1 MPRKST
7 QTSSTQQS
15 DVKAKG
21 ERSSRL
27 RPGRVRRTSTPPP
40 PVTSTAKN
48 LLRLV
53 RLVSRSSPSGARTT
67 PAFNRIPAS
76 PKSSAFQRRCI
87 VNVRYASARTPG
99 GWKAHGTYIERES
112 AKGDRLPS
120 EREAANEI
128 GSHVSDPDR
137 LGLAQEHPLGRLA
150 ESWQKAGDKRI
161 FKVIISP
168 EDPNVDFQRTASEM
182 IVRIEQYTGAPVE
195 WGGVVHRNTDHPHAH
210 IIVRGRMRSGEP
222 LLLPPNLIRRGLREA
237 VQSSLTR
244 QLGPRTI
251 ADIEHQ
257 KQIELTA
264 NRVTPLDRRLAGRAI
279 PYEADPI
286 YKDAGA
292 AASTAEVARLRHLK
306 ELGLSKPYAGGRWL
320 IRSDFV
326 TQLQQMKDIQD
337 RARTLF
343 RSGVAISDPH
353 APMEYSSFSKKLIGR
368 VLLNSEDERTGALQT
383 IFETTEGKIEIIR
396 HDATLR
402 AAWARGDLEPGN
414 VVTIDSLRSDPDK
427 LYASTTG
434 KDKDILRDGKA
445 LDSIVRRMRAMN
457 LSVGESDKGWMG
469 EFNKTLRSRMMDRT
483 RGRGVAEW

>member
-1 MPRKST
+1 MPRASIPQREVKEKS
-7 QTSSTQQS
+7 
-15 DVKAKG
+15 

-27 RPGRVRRTSTPPP
+27 RPGRVSQTKTPPP
-40 PVTSTAKN
+40 RITGTAKN
-48 LLRLV
+48 LLRLA
-53 RLVSRSSPSGARTT
+53 RLVSRSSSGGAKATS
-67 PAFNRIPAS
+67 AFGRLPAS

-120 EREAANEI
+120 EREAATEND
-128 GSHVSDPDR
+128 SQVPDPDR

-161 FKVIISP
+161 FKIILSP
-168 EDPNVDFQRTASEM
+168 EDANVDFQRTAADM
-182 IVRIEQYTGAPVE
+182 AARIEQHTGTAVE

-210 IIVRGRMRSGEP
+210 IIVRGRLPSGES
-222 LLLPPNLIRRGLREA
+222 LKLPPDLIRRGLREA

-264 NRVTPLDRRLAGRAI
+264 NRVTTLDRRLAGRAI
-279 PYEADPI
+279 PYGADPA

-292 AASTAEVARLRHLK
+292 AASAAEVVRLRHLK
-306 ELGLSKPYAGGRWL
+306 ELGLSKPYAGNGWL
-320 IRSDFV
+320 VRSDFV

-396 HDATLR
+396 HDAALR
-402 AAWARGDLEPGN
+402 AAWTRGDLQPGN
-414 VVTIDSLRSDPDK
+414 IVVIDSLRCNPDK
-427 LYASTTG
+427 LYASTAG
-434 KDKDILRDGKA
+434 KDTDILRDGKA

>member
-1 MPRKST
+1 MPRASK
-7 QTSSTQQS
+7 QPRK
-15 DVKAKG
+15 VKEEG

-27 RPGRVRRTSTPPP
+27 RPGRVRRATTPPP
-40 PVTSTAKN
+40 RVTGTARN

-53 RLVSRSSPSGARTT
+53 RLVSRSSSGGAKAT
-67 PAFNRIPAS
+67 PAFSR
-76 PKSSAFQRRCI
+76 SSAFAKAANFQRRAI
-87 VNVRYASARTPG
+87 VNVRYSSARTPG

-112 AKGDRLPS
+112 AKGDRLPTEKETGVTIDS
-120 EREAANEI
+120 Q
-128 GSHVSDPDR
+128 VPDPDR
-137 LGLAQEHPLGRLA
+137 LGLAQEHQLGSLA
-150 ESWQKAGDKRI
+150 ESWQKAGDKQV
-161 FKVIISP
+161 FKIILSP
-168 EDPNVDFQRTASEM
+168 EDANVDFLRTAAEM
-182 IVRIEQYTGAPVE
+182 VSRIEQHTGAPVE

-210 IIVRGRMRSGEP
+210 IVVRGRLPSGET
-222 LLLPPNLIRRGLREA
+222 LKLPPALIRRGLREA

-257 KQIELTA
+257 KKIELTA
-264 NRVTPLDRRLAGRAI
+264 NRVTPLDRRLAGRTI
-279 PYEADPI
+279 PYGADPA

-292 AASTAEVARLRHLK
+292 AASAAEVARLRHLK
-306 ELGLSKPYAGGRWL
+306 ELGLTRPYAGDRWL
-320 IRSDFV
+320 VRSDFV

-353 APMEYSSFSKKLIGR
+353 APMEYSSISKKLIGR

-414 VVTIDSLRSDPDK
+414 VVTIDSLRSDPDQ
-427 LYASTTG
+427 LYASTAG
-434 KDKDILRDGKA
+434 KDKDIFRDGKA

-469 EFNKTLRSRMMDRT
+469 EFNKTLRSRMMDRARE
-483 RGRGVAEW
+483 RGF

>member
-1 MPRKST
+1 MQLHEIKE
-7 QTSSTQQS
+7 
-15 DVKAKG
+15 KG

-27 RPGRVRRTSTPPP
+27 RPGRVRRATTPPP
-40 PVTSTAKN
+40 RVTGTARN
-48 LLRLV
+48 LLRLA
-53 RLVSRSSPSGARTT
+53 RLVSRSSPGGAKAT
-67 PAFNRIPAS
+67 PTFS
-76 PKSSAFQRRCI
+76 HSSAFAKAATFQRRAI
-87 VNVRYASARTPG
+87 VNVRYSSARTPG

-112 AKGDRLPS
+112 AKGDRLPPEKETGVAIDS
-120 EREAANEI
+120 Q
-128 GSHVSDPDR
+128 VPDPDR
-137 LGLAQEHPLGRLA
+137 LGLAQEHQLGSLA
-150 ESWQKAGDKRI
+150 EGWQKAGDKRV
-161 FKVIISP
+161 FKIILSP
-168 EDPNVDFQRTASEM
+168 EDANVDFQRTAAEM
-182 IVRIEQYTGAPVE
+182 VARIEQHIGAPVE

-210 IIVRGRMRSGEP
+210 IIVRGRQPSGES
-222 LLLPPNLIRRGLREA
+222 LKLPPSLIRSGLREA

-251 ADIEHQ
+251 ADIDHQ

-279 PYEADPI
+279 PFGADPA

-292 AASTAEVARLRHLK
+292 AASAAEVARLRHLK
-306 ELGLSKPYAGGRWL
+306 ELGLSKPYAGDRWL
-320 IRSDFV
+320 LRSDFV

-353 APMEYSSFSKKLIGR
+353 APMEYSSISKKLIGR

-383 IFETTEGKIEIIR
+383 IFETTEGKIEIMR

-414 VVTIDSLRSDPDK
+414 VVTIDSLRSDPDN
-427 LYASTTG
+427 LYASTAG

-457 LSVGESDKGWMG
+457 LTVGESDKGWMG

-483 RGRGVAEW
+483 RDRGVER

>member
-1 MPRKST
+1 MQLRE
-7 QTSSTQQS
+7 
-15 DVKAKG
+15 VKEKD

-27 RPGRVRRTSTPPP
+27 RPGRVRRAITPPLR
-40 PVTSTAKN
+40 VTGTARN

-53 RLVSRSSPSGARTT
+53 RLVSRSSPGGAKAT
-67 PAFNRIPAS
+67 PAFSR
-76 PKSSAFQRRCI
+76 SSASAKAATFQRRAI
-87 VNVRYASARTPG
+87 VNVRYSSARTPG

-112 AKGDRLPS
+112 AKGDRLPTEKETGVAIDS
-120 EREAANEI
+120 Q
-128 GSHVSDPDR
+128 VPVPDR
-137 LGLAQEHPLGRLA
+137 LGLAQEHQLGSLA

-161 FKVIISP
+161 FKIILSP
-168 EDPNVDFQRTASEM
+168 EDANVNFQRTATEM
-182 IVRIEQYTGAPVE
+182 VARIEQHTGAPVE

-210 IIVRGRMRSGEP
+210 IIVRGRQPSGEP
-222 LLLPPNLIRRGLREA
+222 LKLPPALIRRGLREA

-257 KQIELTA
+257 KQIELSV

-279 PYEADPI
+279 PYGADPA
-286 YKDAGA
+286 YKEAGA
-292 AASTAEVARLRHLK
+292 AASAAEAARLRHLK
-306 ELGLSKPYAGGRWL
+306 ELGLSKPYAGDRWL
-320 IRSDFV
+320 VRSDFV
-326 TQLQQMKDIQD
+326 TQLQRMKDIQD

-353 APMEYSSFSKKLIGR
+353 APMEYSSVSKKLIGR

-383 IFETTEGKIEIIR
+383 IFETTEGKIKIIR

-427 LYASTTG
+427 LYASMAG

-469 EFNKTLRSRMMDRT
+469 EFNKTLRSRMMDRARD
-483 RGRGVAEW
+483 RGY

>member
-1 MPRKST
+1 MSRASIPQREVKEKS
-7 QTSSTQQS
+7 
-15 DVKAKG
+15 

-27 RPGRVRRTSTPPP
+27 RPGQVRRAATPPP
-40 PVTSTAKN
+40 RITGTAKN
-48 LLRLV
+48 LFRLV
-53 RLVSRSSPSGARTT
+53 RLVSRSSPGGAKATS
-67 PAFNRIPAS
+67 AFSRLPVS
-76 PKSSAFQRRCI
+76 QKSSAFQRRCI
-87 VNVRYASARTPG
+87 VNVRYASSRTPG

-120 EREAANEI
+120 DREAATEI
-128 GSHVSDPDR
+128 GSQLPDPDR
-137 LGLAQEHPLGRLA
+137 FGLAQDYPLGRLA

-161 FKVIISP
+161 FKIILSP
-168 EDPNVDFQRTASEM
+168 EDANVDFQQTTADM
-182 IVRIEQYTGAPVE
+182 VARIEQHTGAPVE

-210 IIVRGRMRSGEP
+210 IIVRGRLASGEP
-222 LLLPPNLIRRGLREA
+222 SKLPPDLIRRGLREA

-244 QLGPRTI
+244 QFGPRTI
-251 ADIEHQ
+251 EDIEHQ
-257 KQIELTA
+257 KQVELTA

-279 PYEADPI
+279 PYDADPA

-292 AASTAEVARLRHLK
+292 AASAAEVARFRHLK
-306 ELGLSKPYAGGRWL
+306 ELGLSKPYAQDRWL
-320 IRSDFV
+320 VRSDFV
-326 TQLQQMKDIQD
+326 AQLQQMKDIQD

-427 LYASTTG
+427 LYASTAG
-434 KDKDILRDGKA
+434 KDTDILRDGKA

-457 LSVGESDKGWMG
+457 LVVGESDKGWMG

>member
-1 MPRKST
+1 MPRKTT
-7 QTSSTQQS
+7 QTGSTPQRE
-15 DVKAKG
+15 VKEKG

-27 RPGRVRRTSTPPP
+27 RPGRVRQTKTPPP
-40 PVTSTAKN
+40 RITGTAKN
-48 LLRLV
+48 LFRLA
-53 RLVSRSSPSGARTT
+53 RLVSRSSSGGAKATS
-67 PAFNRIPAS
+67 AFGRLPAS

-99 GWKAHGTYIERES
+99 GWKAHGMYIERES

-120 EREAANEI
+120 EREAATEI
-128 GSHVSDPDR
+128 DNQVPDPDR

-161 FKVIISP
+161 FKIILSP
-168 EDPNVDFQRTASEM
+168 EDANVDFQRTAADM
-182 IVRIEQYTGAPVE
+182 IARIEQHTGSPVE

-210 IIVRGRMRSGEP
+210 IIVRGRLASGEP
-222 LLLPPNLIRRGLREA
+222 LILPPDLIRRGLREA

-257 KQIELTA
+257 KQVELTA

-279 PYEADPI
+279 PYDADPA

-292 AASTAEVARLRHLK
+292 AASAAEVARLRHLK
-306 ELGLSKPYAGGRWL
+306 ELGLSKPYAQGRWL
-320 IRSDFV
+320 VRFDFV
-326 TQLQQMKDIQD
+326 SQLQQMKDIQD
-337 RARTLF
+337 RTRTLF

-353 APMEYSSFSKKLIGR
+353 APMEYSAYSKKLIGR

-396 HDATLR
+396 HDAPLR
-402 AAWARGDLEPGN
+402 SAWARGDLQPGN
-414 VVTIDSLRSDPDK
+414 IVVIDSLRSNPEQ
-427 LYASTTG
+427 LYASSAG
-434 KDKDILRDGKA
+434 NDKDILRDSKA
-445 LDSIVRRMRAMN
+445 LDSIARRMRVMN
-457 LSVGESDKGWMG
+457 LTTGESDKGWMG
-469 EFNKTLRSRMMDRT
+469 EFNITLRARMMDRT
-483 RGRGVAEW
+483 MSRGF

>member
-1 MPRKST
+1 MPRASM
-7 QTSSTQQS
+7 QLRE
-15 DVKAKG
+15 VKEKG

-27 RPGRVRRTSTPPP
+27 RPGRVRRATTPPP
-40 PVTSTAKN
+40 RVTATAKN
-48 LLRLV
+48 LFRLV
-53 RLVSRSSPSGARTT
+53 RLVSRSSPGGAKAA
-67 PAFNRIPAS
+67 PAFSR
-76 PKSSAFQRRCI
+76 SSVFAKGAQFQRRAI

-112 AKGDRLPS
+112 AKGDRLPP
-120 EREAANEI
+120 EREAATEFE
-128 GSHVSDPDR
+128 SQAPDPDR
-137 LGLAQEHPLGRLA
+137 LGLAQEHQLGSLA
-150 ESWQKAGDKRI
+150 ESWQKAGDKRV
-161 FKVIISP
+161 FKIILSP
-168 EDPNVDFQRTASEM
+168 EDANVDFQRTAAEM
-182 IVRIEQYTGAPVE
+182 VAQIEQHTGAPVE

-210 IIVRGRMRSGEP
+210 IIVRGRLPSGEP
-222 LLLPPNLIRRGLREA
+222 LKLPPALIRRGLREA
-237 VQSSLTR
+237 AQTSLTR

-257 KQIELTA
+257 KQIELAA

-279 PYEADPI
+279 PYGSDPA
-286 YKDAGA
+286 YKEAGA
-292 AASTAEVARLRHLK
+292 AASAAEVARLRHLQ
-306 ELGLSKPYAGGRWL
+306 ELGLSKPCAGDRWL
-320 IRSDFV
+320 VRSDFV

-353 APMEYSSFSKKLIGR
+353 APMEYSSISKKLIGR

-402 AAWARGDLEPGN
+402 AAWSRGDLEPGN

-427 LYASTTG
+427 LYASTLG
-434 KDKDILRDGKA
+434 KDKDVLRDGKA

-469 EFNKTLRSRMMDRT
+469 EFNNTLRSRMMDRT
-483 RGRGVAEW
+483 RDRGY

>member
-1 MPRKST
+1 
-7 QTSSTQQS
+7 
-15 DVKAKG
+15 
-21 ERSSRL
+21 
-27 RPGRVRRTSTPPP
+27 
-40 PVTSTAKN
+40 
-48 LLRLV
+48 
-53 RLVSRSSPSGARTT
+53 
-67 PAFNRIPAS
+67 
-76 PKSSAFQRRCI
+76 
-87 VNVRYASARTPG
+87 VNVRYASARTPR

-112 AKGDRLPS
+112 AKGDHQPTEKLAGVAIDSQAPS
-120 EREAANEI
+120 F
-128 GSHVSDPDR
+128 DR
-137 LGLAQEHPLGRLA
+137 LGLAQEHSLGPLA
-150 ESWQKAGDKRI
+150 ESWQRAGDKRI

-182 IVRIEQYTGAPVE
+182 IARIEQYTGVPVE

-210 IIVRGRMRSGEP
+210 IIVRGRLRSGEP
-222 LLLPPNLIRRGLREA
+222 LLLPPNLIRQGLREA

-264 NRVTPLDRRLAGRAI
+264 NRVTSLDRKLAGRAI
-279 PYEADPI
+279 PYTADPI
-286 YKDAGA
+286 YKDTGA
-292 AASTAEVARLRHLK
+292 AASAAEVARLRHLK
-306 ELGLSKPYAGGRWL
+306 ELGLSKPYAQGRWL
-320 IRSDFV
+320 VRSDFV
-326 TQLQQMKDIQD
+326 SQLQQMKDIQD

-353 APMEYSSFSKKLIGR
+353 APMEYSSFSRKLIGR

-383 IFETTEGKIEIIR
+383 IFETTEGKIEMIR

-427 LYASTTG
+427 LYASTAG

-457 LSVGESDKGWMG
+457 LAVGESDKGWMG
-469 EFNKTLRSRMMDRT
+469 EFNKSLRSRMMDRT